1 MNSWTIPAFLGGK
14 HMIGGC
20 PSRPE
25 IDRDLRSGEPGDRMP
40 VAKRM
45 RVGCAGLRGMTK
57 TRAIMLASLFL
68 GVGFATLLLSCIS
81 SSAYV
86 SHSPILITSNA
97 MFDGD
102 HGVTGGSGV
111 AGDPWVISNWDIGGD
126 ASDAIVIRNTT
137 AHFVIRGVYVH
148 ASTFWNDKTGV
159 HMYNVTNGSVE
170 ASVIEGEFDFG
181 VHLEY
186 CSDCSIVSSN
196 FTDVDYESGV
206 CVEYSANVTISGN
219 QLSNC
224 GYTIRLVELDSCT
237 VSNNT
242 VRDELSY
249 PGIQLYNVVNATI
262 SDNYVHT
269 VYQGMQIAGSGTA
282 NASVT
287 GNTVMNC
294 TQIGIGV
301 YSWVQS
307 INISSNHL
315 EYTGIGIQQCD
326 GAVVSGNRFLNV
338 STGAIGLALALNTT
352 IVGNEM
358 GASGIYIQGNVLR
371 EYNTHV
377 ISTDNTVNGR
387 PVRYV
392 KDATGLSL
400 DGLETGQMIMVNCTN
415 TEVRNVSA
423 VDAYKGMDVAYSRH
437 ILVRDCNLSGNY
449 YSGLDVRTTENITVS
464 HCEMSDA
471 EYYGVLST
479 GYLKNATFSNNT
491 VARNDNCG
499 LKIWY
504 ATQVDI
510 RGSTIVANGLPA
522 HQYGIELY
530 QCTRGNVTE
539 NHIADNYAGMVLSTG
554 TVNFNVFH
562 NNFINNT
569 YQVWD
574 VMSNAWDDGY
584 PSGGNYWDNYTGTDG
599 NGDGIGDTPYV
610 IDADSQ
616 DNYPLMDPIPEFS
629 DIAVPVV
636 LVLGLVIVVARLRS
650 RTRA

>member
-1 MNSWTIPAFLGGK
+1 MT
-14 HMIGGC
+14 GC
-20 PSRPE
+20 PLKPE
-25 IDRDLRSGEPGDRMP
+25 IDRDMGPGESGDSISAM
-40 VAKRM
+40 KRM
-45 RVGCAGLRGMTK
+45 RAGCTSLRGPAK
-57 TRAIMLASLFL
+57 TRAVMLVSLFF
-68 GVGFATLLLSCIS
+68 GIGFATLLLSCIS

-86 SHSPILITSNA
+86 SHSPIVITSDS

-111 AGDPWVISNWDIGGD
+111 AGDPWVISNWDIDGD

-137 AHFVIRGVYVH
+137 AHFVIRGVYLH

-170 ASVIEGEFDFG
+170 SSLIQGEFDFG

-186 CSDCSIVSSN
+186 CSDCSVISSN
-196 FTDVDYESGV
+196 FTDVDYISGV
-206 CVEYSANVTISGN
+206 CAEYSTNVTISGN
-219 QLSNC
+219 RLSNC
-224 GYTIRLVELDSCT
+224 GYTIRLVELDSCI

-249 PGIQLYNVVNATI
+249 PGIQLFDVRNATI
-262 SDNYVHT
+262 SGNYIDT
-269 VYQGMQIAGSGTA
+269 VYQGMQIVGTGTS

-287 GNTVMNC
+287 RNTVMNC
-294 TQIGIGV
+294 TQLGIGA

-307 INISSNHL
+307 INISFNDL

-326 GAVVSGNRFLNV
+326 GSVVFSNRFLNV
-338 STGAIGLALALNTT
+338 STSAITLGQALNATV
-352 IVGNEM
+352 IGNEL
-358 GASGIYIQGNVLR
+358 GSSGIYIHGNVLS

-387 PVRYV
+387 PVRYL
-392 KDATGLSL
+392 KDATGLSV
-400 DGLETGQMIMVNCTN
+400 DGLVTGQMIIVNCTN
-415 TEVRNVSA
+415 TEVSNISA
-423 VDAYKGMDVAYSRH
+423 VDAYRGMDVAYSKH
-437 ILVRDCNLSGNY
+437 IHVQHCNISGNY

-464 HCEMSDA
+464 HCDMSDT
-471 EYYGVLST
+471 EYYGVLTT
-479 GYLKNATFSNNT
+479 GYMKNATFSNNT
-491 VARNDNCG
+491 IARNSNTG
-499 LKIWY
+499 MKISY

-510 RGSTIVANGLPA
+510 KGNIIVANGLPA

-530 QCTRGNVTE
+530 HCNRGNITD
-539 NHIADNYAGMVLSTG
+539 NHIADNYAGMILSSG
-554 TVNFNVFH
+554 TVDFNVFH

-574 VMSNAWDDGY
+574 IMSNSWDDGY

-599 NGDGIGDTPYV
+599 DHDGIGDTPYV

-616 DNYPLMDPIPEFS
+616 DNYPLMEPIPEFPHVV
-629 DIAVPVV
+629 VPMV
-636 LVLGLVIVVARLRS
+636 LLLGLVVMVARARCRDRS
-650 RTRA
+650 KNGRT